1 MPDPVIRR
9 AVLSDLP
16 YLYEICLKTGDAG
29 KDASALFYD
38 PFIIGQYYAAPYP
51 VSPDGI
57 CFVVESEFRPQGY
70 IVATPDTGAFNRWM
84 EDVWLP
90 PLRERYPR
98 PFPPER
104 IRTEEEGRILALFH
118 ECHYPKDSAP
128 PPWFKDY
135 PAHLHI
141 DLLSSLQ
148 GKGLGRR
155 LINRLCEELV
165 RLGVPG
171 VHLGVGAKNTGAIA
185 FYRGTGFTVLQE
197 ADWGLTMGKETT

>member
-16 YLYEICLKTGDAG
+16 YLYEICLKTGDSG
-29 KDASALFYD
+29 KDASALFND
-38 PFIIGQYYAAPYP
+38 PFVIGQYYAAPYL

-57 CFVVESEFRPQGY
+57 CFVVEDEFRPQGY
-70 IVATPDTGAFNRWM
+70 IVAAPDTGAFNKWM
-84 EDVWLP
+84 EEVWLP

-98 PFPPER
+98 PFPPEK
-104 IRTEEEGRILALFH
+104 IRTEKEGHILALFH
-118 ECHYPKDSAP
+118 ECHHPVDTE
-128 PPWFKDY
+128 PWFESH

-141 DLLSSLQ
+141 DLLPSLQ

-171 VHLGVGAKNTGAIA
+171 VHLGVGTKNTGAVA
-185 FYRGTGFTVLQE
+185 WYRGTGFTVLQE
-197 ADWGLTMGKETT
+197 ADWGLTMGKETI